1 MSRDAIAE
9 VLGRLDYG
17 DHPDDVDW
25 RDRLREV
32 DGLLAAG
39 VVVDV
44 DELIT
49 GGSGDLW
56 HDLRRVLH
64 PLGWRV
70 VVSWGGNQLS
80 VAWAPPHATQERV
93 EALLTP
99 YVEVDAYGDGT
110 ASAIYHPAVPLEDS
124 PEASLPVNPD
134 WIAHFERT
142 ADALLAW
149 LATP

>member
-32 DGLLAAG
+32 DGLLDAG

-44 DELIT
+44 EDLLINT
-49 GGSGDLW
+49 DVRHW
-56 HDLRRVLH
+56 HDLRRILQ
-64 PLGWRV
+64 PLGWRPLV
-70 VVSWGGNQLS
+70 IWSDQCELV
-80 VAWAPPHATQERV
+80 WAPPGSDHGEVDRALAPHIRLNHGITWWPAMLTDDDKTALGIDVMDNGPGPHNANSADE
-93 EALLTP
+93 LLT
-99 YVEVDAYGDGT
+99 
-110 ASAIYHPAVPLEDS
+110 
-124 PEASLPVNPD
+124 
-134 WIAHFERT
+134 
-142 ADALLAW
+142 W